1 MVFGRI
7 RGRRDGGSPD
17 GVDAPPGYS
26 QLEEIDHGGFSVVY
40 RAHQDRFDRV
50 VALKILTVPSLNE
63 KALRRFETE
72 CRTMGRLSNHPNIVT
87 VYDAGVTP
95 MRRPY
100 LAMEYCSG
108 GSLQRRV
115 DHAGPLDVAE
125 TLRVGVK
132 IAGALHAAHQEGIL
146 HRDIKPQNILYTS
159 FGEPALADFGI
170 AQMAQ
175 PGATVTSA
183 GFTIAHCAPEILEG
197 KPASVATDIYAFGS
211 TLYALLAGEPPFAT
225 EAQAGLAPLIQRIM
239 RNELPPLPR
248 TDVPHALV
256 EILYRSMSVDP
267 AERFQT
273 AAELADAL
281 SRIEPP
287 QGAPGPT
294 AFYRPGE
301 ATTSQP
307 DRYQKP
313 EPVYRQYVRPPQFT
327 PPDQYVQ
334 PPQFTPQVPPQA
346 QAQPAPP
353 QLSAVPP
360 PVRPADRYVQPPQAN
375 RPDQYVQ
382 PPVHQQPAPSWPAPQ
397 LATGDGFPAPPQ
409 EGRKLKAPL
418 IAAGVGAGVLA
429 VGGLVWALLPD
440 GGADEPQPGDEFQAV
455 QLPPDTRAKFR
466 PTQVTARSE
475 YGKVTLR
482 WSLPAAAQQAGTGV
496 LIQQSPGQQIML
508 SGLPTQH
515 TVTLP
520 SKDRFCFTVAVL
532 LDPAK
537 SGGHDIASSGTTCV
551 KG

>member
-1 MVFGRI
+1 MPEAIPRSLFEGEDVVFGRI
-7 RGRRDGGSPD
+7 RGRRDGGGPD

-50 VALKILTVPSLNE
+50 VALKILTVPSLDE
-63 KALRRFETE
+63 KAIRRFEME

-125 TLRVGVK
+125 TLRVGIK

-175 PGATVTSA
+175 PDATVTSA

-197 KPASVATDIYAFGS
+197 KPASVATDVYAFGS

-225 EAQAGLAPLIQRIM
+225 EARAGLAPLIQRIM

-248 TDVPHALV
+248 TDVPDALL
-256 EILYRSMSVDP
+256 EILYRSMSINP

-273 AAELADAL
+273 AAEMGEALA
-281 SRIEPP
+281 RVEPP
-287 QGAPGPT
+287 KSAAGP
-294 AFYRPGE
+294 AVFYRPDQ
-301 ATTSQP
+301 ATTVQP
-307 DRYQKP
+307 DQYHKP
-313 EPVYRQYVRPPQFT
+313 EPVYRQYVQPPRLTDQYVAPQAQPAVPSPT
-327 PPDQYVQ
+327 RPPDQYV
-334 PPQFTPQVPPQA
+334 
-346 QAQPAPP
+346 
-353 QLSAVPP
+353 
-360 PVRPADRYVQPPQAN
+360 PV
-375 RPDQYVQ
+375 
-382 PPVHQQPAPSWPAPQ
+382 QQPAPNSPPAST
-397 LATGDGFPAPPQ
+397 TGDSFLTPPSW
-409 EGRKLKAPL
+409 ERRDLKVPL
-418 IAAGVGAGVLA
+418 IVAGAAAGLLA

-440 GGADEPQPGDEFQAV
+440 QGGEEPEFQAV
-455 QLPPDTRAKFR
+455 QLPPDARAKFR
-466 PTQVTARSE
+466 PTQVTARSAG
-475 YGKVTLR
+475 GKVTLR
-482 WSLPAAAQQAGTGV
+482 WSLPDAARQAGTGV
-496 LIQQSPGQQIML
+496 LIQQSPGQQITL
-508 SGLPTQH
+508 PGLPTQH

-537 SGGHDIASSGTTCV
+537 SGGHDIASSSTTCV
-551 KG
+551 AG